1 MVSSIRPAMSEAATY
16 RKGAKGLVLLLS
28 EPSFFPW
35 FSGTE
40 LPTNGIGMAHE
51 PFNDSAPQPIDV
63 LHRTEL
69 LWAETDNFPRLETTM
84 KQQICQALFSLV
96 GQQAPD
102 YLPELLAL
110 TAVFCPCFT

>member
-1 MVSSIRPAMSEAATY
+1 MSEAATY
-16 RKGAKGLVLLLS
+16 RKGAERLALLFS
-28 EPSFFPW
+28 GQSFFPW
-35 FSGTE
+35 FLGIE

-51 PFNDSAPQPIDV
+51 PFDDSAPQPIDV

-96 GQQAPD
+96 GQQASD
-102 YLPELLAL
+102 HLQELLAL
-110 TAVFCPCFT
+110 TAIFCPWFT